1 MKKGISL
8 IVLVITIIVMIIL
21 AASVVITLSNTGV
34 INRASQAVD
43 ATNESQVQDLAA
55 LIWAD
60 AYMDNKR
67 GTDLVNEVTT
77 KLGEQGVTADKWNIT
92 VTDTGVTVTN
102 KNSSS
107 TTLGSLI
114 KGPEDY
120 GKTVDYV
127 SDNGVSKW
135 KIFYKQNIG
144 SEQFIYL
151 IAESAIEK
159 SKIPTEL
166 TSYNAYIG
174 EGAAEISGTEYQN
187 FGTISWEEGISV
199 EARDISA
206 EAKIRWMANWSNYS
220 SGNNAKWITYFLD
233 ETIWKGFKNTN
244 SSYSKYVKGAI
255 GTPTAEMLVASWNEK
270 SQAINEIAKYK
281 KLELIENGTTGYYIN
296 DITHGNT
303 SNTSSL
309 VLYLED
315 SLYFWKPVKNSDIW
329 LASPSAASGN
339 NVITLDGELGVSY
352 DRCDRL
358 AYGVRP
364 VVCISADIPAIVGTT
379 TDFSLVK

>member
-1 MKKGISL
+1 M
-8 IVLVITIIVMIIL
+8 
-21 AASVVITLSNTGV
+21 
-34 INRASQAVD
+34 
-43 ATNESQVQDLAA
+43 
-55 LIWAD
+55 
-60 AYMDNKR
+60 
-67 GTDLVNEVTT
+67 
-77 KLGEQGVTADKWNIT
+77 
-92 VTDTGVTVTN
+92 
-102 KNSSS
+102 
-107 TTLGSLI
+107 
-114 KGPEDY
+114 
-120 GKTVDYV
+120 
-127 SDNGVSKW
+127 
-135 KIFYKQNIG
+135 
-144 SEQFIYL
+144 
-151 IAESAIEK
+151 
-159 SKIPTEL
+159 
-166 TSYNAYIG
+166 
-174 EGAAEISGTEYQN
+174 
-187 FGTISWEEGISV
+187 
-199 EARDISA
+199 
-206 EAKIRWMANWSNYS
+206 
-220 SGNNAKWITYFLD
+220 
-233 ETIWKGFKNTN
+233 KGFKNTN

-296 DITHGNT
+296 DITNGNT